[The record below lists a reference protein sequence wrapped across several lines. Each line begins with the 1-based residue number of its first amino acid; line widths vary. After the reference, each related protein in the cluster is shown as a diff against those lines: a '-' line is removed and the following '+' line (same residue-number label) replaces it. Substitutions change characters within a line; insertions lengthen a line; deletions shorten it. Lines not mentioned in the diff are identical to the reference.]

1 MIAFTRC
8 TFNTPCSISL
18 DKELEG
24 DTEELAAETGLD
36 TGVSGGAATLNDY
49 SRVTREK
56 LPVVITAITLATF
69 LIMVIIL
76 RALPL
81 AAIAVGLNLA
91 TVAVA
96 FGVLTLL
103 FNVPENWPFGGQTYI
118 DIVGGT
124 MIFGVV
130 FGLSIDYAVFL
141 LIRMR
146 EHYEEHGDN
155 AAAIRFGLE
164 KTARVITGAA
174 VIMMAVFI
182 AFATAPIANVSQL
195 GIGLTVAVLLDAT
208 VVRIVFLPAL
218 MLLAGDKVWWMPA
231 WMQRLIPKFDV

>member
-1 MIAFTRC
+1 
-8 TFNTPCSISL
+8 
-18 DKELEG
+18 
-24 DTEELAAETGLD
+24 
-36 TGVSGGAATLNDY
+36 
-49 SRVTREK
+49 
-56 LPVVITAITLATF
+56 
-69 LIMVIIL
+69 
-76 RALPL
+76 
-81 AAIAVGLNLA
+81 
-91 TVAVA
+91 
-96 FGVLTLL
+96 
-103 FNVPENWPFGGQTYI
+103 
-118 DIVGGT
+118 

-146 EHYEEHGDN
+146 EHYEEEGDN

-182 AFATAPIANVSQL
+182 AFAIAPIANVSQL

-218 MLLAGDKVWWMPA
+218 MLLIGDRVWWLPR
-231 WMQRLIPKFDV
+231 WMERAIPKFDV